1 MDIKEITLQNIGYRV
16 GPRLLFHDVSFKAS
30 AGEVVGL
37 IGPSGCGKTTL
48 LNIIGR
54 LIDPSSGSIS
64 FDGRDATRMTDGSRR
79 KLWKND
85 CAFIYQDY
93 GIIEDE
99 TVEFNI
105 TLTHQP
111 WKFQV
116 SAKKRENQDK
126 RINEILR
133 MVHLEGRLRDK
144 AAVLSGGEKQRLGIA
159 RALWKR
165 AEIIFADEPTASLD
179 AANRGLVTDL
189 LVDHVR
195 RGGIVFIATHDDR
208 LMSRCDY
215 CYDVSKSG

>member
-30 AGEVVGL
+30 TGEVMGL

-64 FDGRDATRMTDGSRR
+64 FDGRDVTRMTDSSRR
-79 KLWKND
+79 RFWRND

-105 TLTHQP
+105 TLAHRP
-111 WKFQV
+111 WRRFLR
-116 SAKKRENQDK
+116 AGKREDQGK
-126 RINEILR
+126 RIKEILR

-159 RALWKR
+159 RALWKK

-179 AANRGLVTDL
+179 AANRELVTDL
-189 LVDHVR
+189 LTGHAR

-208 LMSRCDY
+208 LMSHCDY

>member
-159 RALWKR
+159 RTLWKR

-189 LVDHVR
+189 LVDHAH